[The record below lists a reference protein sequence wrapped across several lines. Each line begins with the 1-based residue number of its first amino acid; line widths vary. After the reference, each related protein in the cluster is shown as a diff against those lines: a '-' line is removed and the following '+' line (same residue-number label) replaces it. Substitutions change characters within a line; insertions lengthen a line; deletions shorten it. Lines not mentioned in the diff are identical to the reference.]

1 MKEIIGLTVADAR
14 KYHKN
19 IRVVEENGARV
30 VVSRE
35 HRPDR
40 ANVAIKNGKIIK
52 ILGMG

>member
-30 VVSRE
+30 PVSKE

-40 ANVAIKNGKIIK
+40 VNVAIKNGKIVR